1 MSETDTNQIKNEAQ
15 QNELPKD
22 TPEPKAFKPK
32 PDELVRIAGKQLF
45 YQRISACCM
54 VVIALCVLF
63 AVLKVVPMVET
74 TLAHINDTAIKAQ
87 ESLVQVDEMTDGLN
101 EASKN
106 LNKLVDENVEVVT
119 DAVKSISEIDFE
131 GLNQAITDLQ
141 GAVGPL
147 ANFFGKFK

>member
-1 MSETDTNQIKNEAQ
+1 MSEADTNQVNNEVQ
-15 QNELPKD
+15 QKEIPTVALE
-22 TPEPKAFKPK
+22 PEALKEK
-32 PDELVRIAGKQLF
+32 PDDLVRIARKQLF
-45 YQRISACCM
+45 FQRISACCM

-74 TLAHINDTAIKAQ
+74 TLTHINDTAIKAQ
-87 ESLVQVDEMTDGLN
+87 DTLVQVDEMTAGLN

-106 LNKLVDENVEVVT
+106 LNKLVDENAEIMT

-147 ANFFGKFK
+147 ANFFGRFK